1 MSSENKIINSTRQVC
16 ILKLKVRN
24 NQCLQIVP
32 HVIGTVASTGGI
44 KIKNSLALNK

>member
-1 MSSENKIINSTRQVC
+1 MSRENKIINSPRQIC

-24 NQCLQIVP
+24 NQLQIVP
-32 HVIGTVASTGGI
+32 HVTGTVASTRGI